1 MPATLHLPLA
11 SPAPGTERHLTLH
24 RFGKPG
30 ARPKAYFQ
38 AALHAD
44 ELPGVLVLQ
53 HLLALLASAEREG
66 RLKGEVLIVPAANPI
81 GLAQTVHGRLLG
93 RYGLDAS
100 GNFNRGFPDLSDG
113 LVEALRNRLGRDAAA
128 NATLVRTTL
137 LTLLSE
143 KKALGEAPQ
152 LRLTLMR
159 LAIDADIALDLHCDD
174 QALLH
179 IYAGP
184 KLWPE
189 ISDLAALLGAAAVL
203 LEEDSGGEPFDEALA
218 RPWWRLID
226 ANPGAALSA
235 AAMITGTVE
244 LRGRADIDDAQARKD
259 AQALL
264 AFLVRRGVVAGDA
277 GALPPLSCQG
287 TALDAVDFVKA
298 PHAGLLVQKRAL
310 GERVRA
316 GDVVAEIVEPMA
328 ASGAGRTQLLA
339 RTEGV
344 VFTRAMPGLVRA
356 GKRVMKIAGKEKLE
370 QTDATLLGD

>member
-53 HLLALLASAEREG
+53 HLLALLAAAEREN
-66 RLKGEVLIVPAANPI
+66 RIAGEILIVPAANPI
-81 GLAQTVHGRLLG
+81 GLAQTVHGQLLG

-100 GNFNRGFPDLSDG
+100 GKFNRGFPDLSEK
-113 LVEALRNRLGRDAAA
+113 LVEALRNKLGRDPAA
-128 NATLVRTTL
+128 NTALVRTTL
-137 LTLLSE
+137 LKLLSE
-143 KKALGEAPQ
+143 KKAQGEAQQ

-174 QALLH
+174 QALMH

-226 ANPGAALSA
+226 ANQGAALSA
-235 AAMITGTVE
+235 ASMITGTVE
-244 LRGRADIDDAQARKD
+244 LRGRADIDDAQALKD

-264 AFLVRRGVVAGDA
+264 KFLLRRGVVSGDA
-277 GALPPLSCQG
+277 GALPPLACQG
-287 TALDAVDFVKA
+287 TALEAVDFVKA
-298 PHAGLLVQKRAL
+298 PHAGVLVNKRAL
-310 GERVRA
+310 GEKVRA
-316 GDVVAEIVEPMA
+316 GDVVAEIVEPMSG
-328 ASGAGRTQLLA
+328 ASAGRTQLLA
-339 RTEGV
+339 RTDGI
-344 VFTRAMPGLVRA
+344 VFTRTTPGLVRA
-356 GKRVMKIAGKEKLE
+356 GERVMKIAGKEKLE

>member
-1 MPATLHLPLA
+1 MPTTLHLPLA

-24 RFGKPG
+24 RFGRPG
-30 ARPKAYFQ
+30 SRPKAYFQ

-53 HLLALLASAEREG
+53 HLIALLGAAEREG
-66 RLKGEVLIVPAANPI
+66 RLKGEVLVVPAANPI
-81 GLAQTVHGRLLG
+81 GLSQLVHGQLLG

-100 GNFNRGFPDLSDG
+100 GNFNRGFPDLSAA
-113 LVEALRNRLGRDAAA
+113 LVEALRNKLGRDLAVNTA
-128 NATLVRTTL
+128 LVRTTL
-137 LTLLSE
+137 LKLLSE
-143 KKALGEAPQ
+143 KKALGEAQQ

-189 ISDLAALLGAAAVL
+189 IADLAALLGAAAVL

-226 ANPGAALSA
+226 ASPGAALSA
-235 AAMITGTVE
+235 ASMITGTVE
-244 LRGRADIDDAQARKD
+244 LRGRADIDEAQAQKD

-264 AFLVRRGVVAGDA
+264 RFLMRRGVVAGDA
-277 GALPPLSCQG
+277 GVLPPLVGQG
-287 TALDAVDFVKA
+287 TPLEAVDFVKA
-298 PHAGLLVQKRAL
+298 PHAGLLVQRRAL
-310 GERVRA
+310 GERVRG
-316 GDVVAEIVEPMA
+316 GDVVAEIVEPMSG
-328 ASGAGRTQLLA
+328 SGAGRTALIA

-344 VFTRAMPGLVRA
+344 IFARSTPGLVRA
-356 GKRVMKIAGKEKLE
+356 GERVMKIAGREKLE
-370 QTDATLLGD
+370 RDDGTLLGD

>member
-53 HLLALLASAEREG
+53 HLLALLAAAEREN
-66 RLKGEVLIVPAANPI
+66 RIVGEILIVPAANPI
-81 GLAQTVHGRLLG
+81 GLAQTVHGQLLG

-100 GNFNRGFPDLSDG
+100 GNFNRGFPDLSEK
-113 LVEALRNRLGRDAAA
+113 LVEALRNKLGRDPAA
-128 NATLVRTTL
+128 NTALVRTTL
-137 LTLLSE
+137 LKLLSE
-143 KKALGEAPQ
+143 KKAQGEAQQ

-174 QALLH
+174 QALMH

-226 ANPGAALSA
+226 ANQGAALSA
-235 AAMITGTVE
+235 ASMITGTVE
-244 LRGRADIDDAQARKD
+244 LRGRADIDDAQALKD

-264 AFLVRRGVVAGDA
+264 KFLMRRGVVSGDA
-277 GALPPLSCQG
+277 GALPPLACQG
-287 TALDAVDFVKA
+287 TALEAVNFVKA
-298 PHAGLLVQKRAL
+298 PHAGVLVNKRAL
-310 GERVRA
+310 GEKVRV
-316 GDVVAEIVEPMA
+316 GDVVAEIVEPMSGSSA
-328 ASGAGRTQLLA
+328 ARTQLLA
-339 RTEGV
+339 RTDGL
-344 VFTRAMPGLVRA
+344 VFTRTTPGLVRA
-356 GKRVMKIAGKEKLE
+356 GERVMKIAGKEKLE

>member
-1 MPATLHLPLA
+1 MPTTLHLPLA

-24 RFGKPG
+24 RFGRPG
-30 ARPKAYFQ
+30 ARPKAFFQ

-53 HLLALLASAEREG
+53 HLIALLGAAEREG

-81 GLAQTVHGRLLG
+81 GLAQIVHGQLLG

-100 GNFNRGFPDLSDG
+100 GNFNRGFPDLSTAA
-113 LVEALRNRLGRDAAA
+113 VEALRGRLGRDAAA
-128 NATLVRTTL
+128 NAALVRTTL
-137 LTLLSE
+137 LKLLAE
-143 KKALGEAPQ
+143 KKALGEAQQ

-159 LAIDADIALDLHCDD
+159 LALDADIALDLHCDD

-179 IYAGP
+179 LYAGP

-189 ISDLAALLGAAAVL
+189 IADLAALLGAAAVL
-203 LEEDSGGEPFDEALA
+203 LEEDSGGEPLDEALA

-235 AAMITGTVE
+235 ASMIAATVE
-244 LRGRADIDDAQARKD
+244 LRGRADIDEAQAQKD

-264 AFLVRRGVVAGDA
+264 KFLVRRGVVAGEA
-277 GALPPLSCQG
+277 AALPPLLGQG
-287 TALDAVDFVKA
+287 TPLQAVDFVKA
-298 PHAGLLVQKRAL
+298 PHAGLLVHRRGL
-310 GERVRA
+310 GERVRS

-328 ASGAGRTQLLA
+328 GSGAGRTALTA
-339 RTEGV
+339 RTDGV
-344 VFTRAMPGLVRA
+344 VFARSIPGLVRA
-356 GKRVMKIAGKEKLE
+356 GERVMKIAGRDKLE